1 MTAAKTD
8 PSSPG
13 AMADL
18 VIMGGGPAGMAAA
31 IQAARAGYS
40 VTVLERN
47 VLPKDRVQVG
57 WMSPSGV
64 LLCQQLGLTADVI
77 AAQPF
82 QGITLYNW
90 EFSEQTVISDDDLAG
105 WYIDRIK
112 LATALDDLA
121 RQAGVTIIRGLEVA
135 NLQLNEDHVAAEMED
150 HTEIEGRLAI
160 IADGVFSRGAEMA
173 ELIAAGRMGASLTCA
188 QMLTPAQGATPGL
201 AAVLGREADIQL
213 GTIVTSADRVRITIS
228 GRGEPNELMRK
239 LHDLCDRAQAAGIIP
254 QTGSEVEAGGIL
266 PAAAALEMD
275 THVGKRC
282 LLVGDAGGFVAAF
295 SNEGLYPAMRSG
307 MIAADVAGEALGS
320 ALPQDALATFGV
332 AWRQE
337 LADYLRMPNAD
348 LGLLLPLIFR
358 SEPMAKRVARA
369 FLLGSDL

>member
-1 MTAAKTD
+1 MT
-8 PSSPG
+8 
-13 AMADL
+13 DL

-31 IQAARAGYS
+31 IQAARAGHS

-57 WMSPSGV
+57 WMSPAGV
-64 LLCQQLGLTADVI
+64 ALCQQLGMSANDI
-77 AAQPF
+77 DAQPY
-82 QGITLYNW
+82 QGITLHNW
-90 EFSEQTVISDDDLAG
+90 EFSEQTSIADEDLAG

-112 LATALDDLA
+112 LATALDDQA

-135 NLQLNEDHVAAEMED
+135 NLQLGEDHVTAQMQD
-150 HTEIEGRLAI
+150 HTEFRGRLAI

-173 ELIAAGRMGASLTCA
+173 ELMAAGRMGASLTCA

-201 AAVLGREADIQL
+201 AVVLGREADIQL
-213 GTIVTSADRVRITIS
+213 GTIVTSTDRVRITIS
-228 GRGEPNELMRK
+228 GRGEPNELMRI
-239 LHDLCDRAQAAGIIP
+239 LHDLCDRAQTAGIIP
-254 QTGSEVEAGGIL
+254 LTGSEVEAGGIL

-307 MIAADVAGEALGS
+307 MIAADVAGEALGA

-358 SEPMAKRVARA
+358 SEPMARRVARA